1 VDPFLCIALIVLTVI
16 GVTLSVLI
24 IKRVLCLNKIKRAWN
39 GEVIYCRSPL
49 SSVFSHDGKVD
60 LLLKDQEKEYAV
72 SIFTT
77 SFRKS
82 RYHFASDKQLEIII
96 EKTAAYL
103 TNPKNS
109 HANLTT
115 TDRVYTIKKHRI
127 DLDELSTHSAEN
139 RYIIVNPAPRAVSK
153 VSGSTVEQLYDGDEL
168 VNGIRVV
175 GLKGFLE
182 KIS

>member
-1 VDPFLCIALIVLTVI
+1 MDPFLCIALIVLTVI
-16 GVTLSVLI
+16 GVTLAVLI

-39 GEVIYCRSPL
+39 GEVIYCRSRL
-49 SSVFSHDGKVD
+49 SSIFVHDCKPD
-60 LLLKDQEKEYAV
+60 LILKNQEREITV
-72 SIFTT
+72 SILTT

-82 RYHFASDKQLEIII
+82 RYHFASGKQLEIIV
-96 EKTAAYL
+96 ERTAAYI

-109 HANLTT
+109 RVGLATMDH
-115 TDRVYTIKKHRI
+115 VYTIKKYRI
-127 DLDELSTHSAEN
+127 NLDELSTHSAEN
-139 RYIIVNPAPRAVSK
+139 KYLIMHPAPRVVSK